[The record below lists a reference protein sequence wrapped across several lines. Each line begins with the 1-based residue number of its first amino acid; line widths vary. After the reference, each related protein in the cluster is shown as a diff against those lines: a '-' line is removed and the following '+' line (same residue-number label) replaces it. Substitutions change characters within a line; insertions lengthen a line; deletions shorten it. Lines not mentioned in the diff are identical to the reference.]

1 MGFTAEA
8 PRTPR
13 ATEENPE
20 WAGAARPGAALAR
33 RSFLAGRRLGA
44 ERLFGPAGQRG
55 LTLIELMVALSIFA
69 VLGLLAYR
77 ALAAATLGEA
87 RLAAG
92 TQRWQALARSLRVI
106 DGELLEAVTASGSAA
121 AGTPA
126 MQLLP
131 AGPDGPGEFR
141 FLRLDPTRGVR
152 RVGFRLREQRLEWL
166 RWEDRDSTGAPA
178 VTPLLEAVQGLRW
191 RFIQNGTRLDLWPA
205 GNLQNNRL
213 PAAVVVEIE
222 LPDLGRFERVFALR

>member
-1 MGFTAEA
+1 MVFTAEA
-8 PRTPR
+8 QRTPR
-13 ATEENPE
+13 ATEKTPGR
-20 WAGAARPGAALAR
+20 ASHRPPVAARLLRPRHSSRQRCGAGFSSA
-33 RSFLAGRRLGA
+33 
-44 ERLFGPAGQRG
+44 AGQRG

-106 DGELLEAVTASGSAA
+106 DGELLEAVTASGGAA
-121 AGTPA
+121 ATPA
-126 MQLLP
+126 MQLIP